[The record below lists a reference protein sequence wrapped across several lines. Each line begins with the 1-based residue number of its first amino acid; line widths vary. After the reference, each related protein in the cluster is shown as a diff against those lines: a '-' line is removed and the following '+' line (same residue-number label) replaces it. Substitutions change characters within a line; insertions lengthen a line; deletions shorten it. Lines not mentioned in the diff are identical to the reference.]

1 MPRLNGKRIVI
12 LTNGVKKTG
21 YLHAKELIWTLTL
34 CHVQKINSKW
44 IKDINV

>member
-34 CHVQKINSKW
+34 CHVQKSGLTQSGSRT
-44 IKDINV
+44 